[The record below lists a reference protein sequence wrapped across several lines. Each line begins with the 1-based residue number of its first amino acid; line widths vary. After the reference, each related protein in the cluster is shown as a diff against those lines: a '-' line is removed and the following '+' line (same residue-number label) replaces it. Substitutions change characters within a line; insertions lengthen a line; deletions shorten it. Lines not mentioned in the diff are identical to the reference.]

1 MKSLRFERFGAPS
14 VLSLQTLQLP
24 VPSEGEVLIEVHA
37 SGINPSDVKNIAG
50 RFHAT
55 LPRTPGRDFAGV
67 VVQGPREALNKE
79 VWGSGAGLGVN
90 RDGSHAEYLTLP
102 VSWLAGKPADLSM
115 AQAAS
120 AGIPYVTAWTA
131 LIGAAEIRER
141 ETLLITGVAGSV
153 GRAAAQIAR
162 WKGAEVIGA
171 GRGKATPGIEKYI
184 DSENEDIVARVRE
197 LTGGVGVDVALD
209 TVGGPLFEVS
219 LRSLRIGGR
228 KIAITAQGNG
238 RVEFSLVDFYHNM
251 SRLIGV
257 DTVKLTGPEI
267 ADIMQQLKAGF
278 EGGYLRTG
286 EILERSFAEAIQS
299 YEDLDAGRIRQ
310 KQVLVMK

>member
-1 MKSLRFERFGAPS
+1 MRSLRFEKFGAPS
-14 VLSLQTLQLP
+14 VLSLRTLDLP
-24 VPSEGEVLIEVHA
+24 VPGEGEVVIEVYA
-37 SGINPSDVKNIAG
+37 SGINPSDVKNVAG
-50 RFHAT
+50 RFHAI

-67 VVQGPREALNKE
+67 VAQGPLEMMGKE
-79 VWGSGAGLGVN
+79 VWGSGPGLGVS

-102 VSWLAGKPADLSM
+102 VSWLAQKPADLSM

-131 LIGAAEIRER
+131 LVAAEIRES

-153 GRAAAQIAR
+153 GSAAAQIAR
-162 WKGAEVIGA
+162 WKGAEAIGV
-171 GRGKATPGIEKYI
+171 GRGSASPGVEKYI
-184 DSENEDIVARVRE
+184 DSEHEDIVARVRE
-197 LTGGVGVDVALD
+197 LTGGAGVDVALD

-219 LRSLRIGGR
+219 LRSLGIGGR
-228 KIAITAQGNG
+228 QIAITAQGNG
-238 RVEFSLVDFYHNM
+238 RVEFNLADFYHNR

-267 ADIMQQLKAGF
+267 ADIMQHLKAAF
-278 EGGYLRTG
+278 ECGCLRTG
-286 EILERSFAEAIQS
+286 EILERPFPEAVQA